1 MAAPKASSIAK
12 LKHLARY
19 ISGHPRLVWVFN
31 EGDGSGGEEHEE
43 YIDVYTDSNWAGCL
57 RTRRSTSGGIVVLD
71 GGALK
76 SWSSTQATVAMSS
89 GEAEYYAL
97 VKGAA
102 EGLGMQALMKDLGWK
117 AKVRVSV
124 DASAAKSV
132 ASRVGIG
139 KIRHLDVKF
148 LWIQDAVRAGKITI
162 RKVRGV
168 ENPADILTKPKS
180 VDEVED
186 LLKSIGGYMVDK
198 KKDEEKQRW
207 ADVESDEDA
216 GDMWGVQKH
225 Y

>member
-1 MAAPKASSIAK
+1 
-12 LKHLARY
+12 
-19 ISGHPRLVWVFN
+19 
-31 EGDGSGGEEHEE
+31 
-43 YIDVYTDSNWAGCL
+43 
-57 RTRRSTSGGIVVLD
+57 
-71 GGALK
+71 
-76 SWSSTQATVAMSS
+76 
-89 GEAEYYAL
+89 
-97 VKGAA
+97 
-102 EGLGMQALMKDLGWK
+102 MQALMKDLGWK

-132 ASRVGIG
+132 ASRVGVG

-148 LWIQDAVRAGKITI
+148 LWIQEAVRAGKITV

-198 KKDEEKQRW
+198 KEDEKRRW
-207 ADVESDEDA
+207 ADIESDEDV
-216 GDMWGVQKH
+216 DDLWGTPDH